1 LNELIHTGKEE
12 ILLDSDI
19 ALGRGEESQFLN
31 GIKLDVNDLV
41 IDGNGHTI
49 DARGL
54 TRIFHCT

>member
-1 LNELIHTGKEE
+1 LNDLIHTGKEE

-41 IDGNGHTI
+41 IDGN
-49 DARGL
+49 
-54 TRIFHCT
+54 